1 MKKPDVLFFMPSC
14 LHGEDLE
21 NGAALIMALL
31 VVVCL
36 SGIGLGMAST
46 SSAERKISANA
57 RNAAAIGLAASAAI
71 EGVIGELAG
80 AADWSPFVSGT
91 RQSVFNAGAPQVTT
105 PSRTSLNL
113 DTITAEI
120 QGDAATTYPLGANT
134 PVWRLLGWGPL
145 TTLAGLPAGDSGAYV
160 AVWVS
165 DDPSDND
172 GNAAADLNGV
182 IMLHGEAF
190 GYGAS
195 RAAADVVLKRTAAG
209 PRVLSWRSR

>member
-1 MKKPDVLFFMPSC
+1 MTGCTGAPV
-14 LHGEDLE
+14 HGCTRAPE
-21 NGAALIMALL
+21 NGAALILALL

-36 SGIGLGMAST
+36 SGVGLGMVAA
-46 SSAERKISANA
+46 SSAERQVSANA
-57 RNAAAIGLAASAAI
+57 RNATVIGLAASAVV
-71 EGVIGELAG
+71 EGVIGEV
-80 AADWSPFVSGT
+80 AAAPNWTPLVSGA
-91 RQSVFNAGAPQVTT
+91 QPSMFNAGSHQVMT
-105 PSRTSLNL
+105 PSRTPLNL
-113 DTITAEI
+113 DAITAEI
-120 QGDAATTYPLGANT
+120 QSDAAATYPLGANT
-134 PVWRLLGWGPL
+134 PVWRLFGWGPL

-160 AVWVS
+160 AVWVA

-172 GNAAADLNGV
+172 GNAAADANGV

>member
-1 MKKPDVLFFMPSC
+1 MKARVVTGHWPLTDDHC
-14 LHGEDLE
+14 E
-21 NGAALIMALL
+21 GAALIMALL
-31 VVVCL
+31 VIVCL
-36 SGIGLGMAST
+36 SGLGLGMAAA
-46 SSAERKISANA
+46 SSAERQISANA
-57 RNAAAIGLAASAAI
+57 RGAAAIGLAAAAVV
-71 EGVIGELAG
+71 EGVIGEV
-80 AADWSPFVSGT
+80 AAAPDWSPLVSGA
-91 RQSVFNAGAPQVTT
+91 RASIFNAGSHQITT

-120 QGDAATTYPLGANT
+120 QSDAAATYPLGANT
-134 PVWRLLGWGPL
+134 PVWRLFGWGPL

-160 AVWVS
+160 AVWVA

-172 GNAAADLNGV
+172 GNAAADANGV

-195 RAAADVVLKRTAAG
+195 RAVADVVLKRTAAG